1 MQVTLYKTPNCQ
13 QCKATARMFE
23 KKGIIFDEINL
34 EQHPELLEQFKSIG
48 HTAAPIVVAG
58 NKSWSGFRIGRI
70 ENLAQQLFT
79 SPKE

>member
-13 QCKATARMFE
+13 QCKATSRMFE

-34 EQHPELLEQFKSIG
+34 DQHPELLEQFKSIG
-48 HTAAPIVVAG
+48 HTQAPIVVAG

-70 ENLAQQLFT
+70 ENLAQQLFK
-79 SPKE
+79 SPQE